1 MEDFL
6 LRKVKELMLE
16 NLKLEKI
23 IETEFTKKAEVLK
36 NNVIE
41 MDVLE
46 ATEDD
51 DNKNTNDEFQK
62 SSLSLSQKKSLGNLF
77 CGKKKKENQ
86 REKQLGDASVIFK
99 NVGNDLLDLDYTE

>member
-51 DNKNTNDEFQK
+51 DNKNTNDEF
-62 SSLSLSQKKSLGNLF
+62 
-77 CGKKKKENQ
+77 
-86 REKQLGDASVIFK
+86 
-99 NVGNDLLDLDYTE
+99 